1 MSQTGCGSD
10 LGSMCVCGNCNR
22 WRVTDCAMIYNKAKD
37 ALKME
42 YEILIIQKLERID
55 CQTGSIGHETTFEQR
70 LTDGERTG
78 PLPFPFN
85 WPAVFAF
92 LLASVQH
99 RLPSRPRLFPIYCF
113 FSCVI
118 DRFFHGGLCVCVS
131 VCLPPIVSIRDA
143 TTQSCN
149 NIAACLYRHFA
160 S

>member
-92 LLASVQH
+92 LCWRQFNTVFH
-99 RLPSRPRLFPIYCF
+99 HDPVF
-113 FSCVI
+113 FQYTVFSPALLTA
-118 DRFFHGGLCVCVS
+118 FFTVDYVF
-131 VCLPPIVSIRDA
+131 VCLYV
-143 TTQSCN
+143 
-149 NIAACLYRHFA
+149 YRR
-160 S
+160 